1 MKLIKKNALPC
12 PFYLELLAAL
22 ERILCFCHM
31 GNTAILATSLMNPL
45 YLSRAVIK
53 DGFPMLCK
61 VFIQSMISSAM
72 KHGFEIDR
80 RDWPLKDG
88 YPAIALRRAQ
98 ILTYSLDYF
107 MVRLFFIITVLYTFY
122 LRLHFILSFHC
133 IYTPFLSVAPFHS
146 VIPPLIHLLFIYG
159 PISFCHSPTYT
170 PPFYPQP
177 HSILSF
183 HHIYTPFLS
192 AAPFHSVIPPLIHPL
207 SIHGPLLSNN
217 IPAYTLSYICFSIC
231 GHMFLLFLCSPFL
244 SFNLIILLLA
254 YLLL

>member
-12 PFYLELLAAL
+12 PFCLKLLAAL
-22 ERILCFCHM
+22 ERILCFCHT

-45 YLSRAVIK
+45 CLSRAVIK

-107 MVRLFFIITVLYTFY
+107 MMHLFFITTVLYTFY
-122 LRLHFILSFHC
+122 LRLHFILSFHH

-146 VIPPLIHLLFIYG
+146 VIPPL
-159 PISFCHSPTYT
+159 TV
-170 PPFYPQP
+170 
-177 HSILSF
+177 
-183 HHIYTPFLS
+183 YTPFLS
-192 AAPFHSVIPPLIHPL
+192 TAPFYLVTFLHIYHLIFVFL
-207 SIHGPLLSNN
+207 YM
-217 IPAYTLSYICFSIC
+217 AMFFFFSYAVLFFS
-231 GHMFLLFLCSPFL
+231 
-244 SFNLIILLLA
+244 LI
-254 YLLL
+254 

>member
-12 PFYLELLAAL
+12 PFCLKLLAAL
-22 ERILCFCHM
+22 ERILCFCHT

-45 YLSRAVIK
+45 CLSRAVIK

-88 YPAIALRRAQ
+88 YPAISLRRAQ

-107 MVRLFFIITVLYTFY
+107 MVHLFFITTVLYTFY
-122 LRLHFILSFHC
+122 LRLHFILSFHH

-146 VIPPLIHLLFIYG
+146 VIPPLIYLLSIHS
-159 PISFCHSPTYT
+159 PISSCYSPTYT
-170 PPFYPQP
+170 PPFFSFPP
-177 HSILSF
+177 FIPSF
-183 HHIYTPFLS
+183 HFL
-192 AAPFHSVIPPLIHPL
+192 FT
-207 SIHGPLLSNN
+207 PLLST
-217 IPAYTLSYICFSIC
+217 P
-231 GHMFLLFLCSPFL
+231 P
-244 SFNLIILLLA
+244 
-254 YLLL
+254 

>member
-12 PFYLELLAAL
+12 PFCLKLLAAL
-22 ERILCFCHM
+22 ERILCFCHT

-45 YLSRAVIK
+45 CLSRAVIK

-107 MVRLFFIITVLYTFY
+107 MMHLFFITTVLYTFY
-122 LRLHFILSFHC
+122 LRLHFILSFHH

-146 VIPPLIHLLFIYG
+146 VIPPLIYLLSIHS
-159 PISFCHSPTYT
+159 PISSCYSPTYT
-170 PPFYPQP
+170 PPFYPWP
-177 HSILSF
+177 HFIPSF
-183 HHIYTPFLS
+183 HCIYTPFLS
-192 AAPFHSVIPPLIHPL
+192 TAPFHSVIP
-207 SIHGPLLSNN
+207 LLTV
-217 IPAYTLSYICFSIC
+217 YT
-231 GHMFLLFLCSPFL
+231 PFL
-244 SFNLIILLLA
+244 STAPFYLVTFLHIYHLIFVFLYMAMFFFFSYAVLFFSLI
-254 YLLL
+254 